1 MKEETPKDITP
12 IKRKGIEMAVKG
24 LSKTYPFVKGYKDDD
39 SDQYESAHYIDLI
52 IDLDGLANYMGV
64 EVNPYWSNELSKDSR
79 YNKIYAIWSYLK
91 FPDEIQYDYTK
102 DVTTHPGYILGQ
114 DIIELLGTIYEYLPE
129 QYILHY
135 NSTSTYFT
143 DNPPVYP
150 VRLKVNGYLM
160 K

>member
-24 LSKTYPFVKGYKDDD
+24 LSKTYPFVIGYKDDD
-39 SDQYESAHYIDLI
+39 SDQYESAHYIDLL

-79 YNKIYAIWSYLK
+79 YNKIYAIWSYLN
-91 FPDEIQYDYTK
+91 FPPEVDYTK
-102 DVTTHPGYILGQ
+102 DITTHPGYILGQ
-114 DIIELLGTIYEYLPE
+114 DITELLGTIYEYLPE

-135 NSTSTYFT
+135 NSESSFNNQVY
-143 DNPPVYP
+143 VYP
-150 VRLKVNGYLM
+150 VRLKVNGYIM